1 MLYGTATTTRLC
13 VSGARIRRRS
23 RRQYGSVDRRTEAE
37 CGSTYIFHALANR
50 THKLLGSLAR
60 ADFFRC
66 DSFHRRFDARTK
78 FTPQKNLFT
87 CRFWRLPFTW
97 CLRTHSAHSTHTQT
111 VQILLIRISWLFM
124 CRLLYLLVTF
134 SVRGLCDCLNDLQ
147 HWSIDMPA
155 DMRMRMKFML
165 FGQIRIGECI
175 ELLCRW
181 RSLGRIST
189 AA

>member
-1 MLYGTATTTRLC
+1 MLCGTATTTRLC

-97 CLRTHSAHSTHTQT
+97 CLRTHSAHSTHTNRSDFINT
-111 VQILLIRISWLFM
+111 HFVIIHVPTSLFIGHFF
-124 CRLLYLLVTF
+124 RTR
-134 SVRGLCDCLNDLQ
+134 SVRLPKRFTTL
-147 HWSIDMPA
+147 IDRYA
-155 DMRMRMKFML
+155 GRYANAKFML